1 MVKSNKCGYQ
11 ASWYMVYGYPVSEPH
26 LVHPIE
32 SKEFGIMTLNPNNDV
47 YQGDLSTLN
56 VRKQAW
62 SKGDHTSQ
70 KYRNASWVVLAVGFC
85 VIVYVMLRVRG
96 GTTTLSQLPLHLSI
110 WITAIIALLVARQG
124 KKTSEQPFAGFHMAR
139 FEVDDDTVYYVY
151 QQGMSLRTYYIH
163 DNDIKRIYRDD
174 DAGVLLIEG
183 DAVINI
189 QTRKSETEKKVT
201 EFYALVPFDKYDLD
215 DLLQPYKKKVRIV
228 NGKMREKF
236 TEEHIKK

>member
-1 MVKSNKCGYQ
+1 MQTDLLNDMNQ
-11 ASWYMVYGYPVSEPH
+11 
-26 LVHPIE
+26 LF
-32 SKEFGIMTLNPNNDV
+32 KEFEFMTLNPNNDV

-62 SKGDHTSQ
+62 SKGDVTSQ
-70 KYRNASWVVLAVGFC
+70 KYRSAAWVVLAVGFC

-110 WITAIIALLVARQG
+110 WITALAGILVSRHG
-124 KKTSEQPFAGFHMAR
+124 KKISEQPFAGFHMAR

-163 DNDIKRIYRDD
+163 DNDIRRIHRDD
-174 DAGVLLIEG
+174 EAGVLFIEG
-183 DAVINI
+183 DATINI
-189 QTRKSETEKKVT
+189 QTRKAETEEKVS

-215 DLLQPYKKKVRIV
+215 DLLQPYKKKVRNA
-228 NGKMREKF
+228 NGQLREKYS
-236 TEEHIKK
+236 EEHIRKS